1 MRRCLEL
8 SLARFV
14 HTAMHVVNISDMV
27 ELGCVS
33 GGNLACSACGKT
45 FRTSSRD
52 TNTSRSQPA
61 FSLPVEAQ
69 SVGSSN
75 SI

>member
-27 ELGCVS
+27 ELGCIS
-33 GGNLACSACGKT
+33 GGNLARSACQQP
-45 FRTSSRD
+45 
-52 TNTSRSQPA
+52 SQPHSGLRPQLA
-61 FSLPVEAQ
+61 EPACSLPVEAQ
-69 SVGSSN
+69 SVSSGN